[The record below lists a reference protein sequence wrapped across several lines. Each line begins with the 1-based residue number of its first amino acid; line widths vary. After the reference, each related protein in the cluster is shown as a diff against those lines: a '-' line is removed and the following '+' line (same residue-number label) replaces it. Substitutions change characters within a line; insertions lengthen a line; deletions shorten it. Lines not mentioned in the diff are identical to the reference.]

1 MSRIIGEE
9 FKVIIDRPIGSTHPD
24 NDDVVYEVNYGYVE
38 GIIAADGE
46 EQDAYVLGVDEPIKE
61 YTGKLIAIIHRL
73 NDVENKWV
81 ISNRNY
87 SKEEIYEQVKFVEK
101 YFKVE
106 ILD

>member
-46 EQDAYVLGVDEPIKE
+46 EKDAYVLGVDEPIKE